1 MNYRLSLIFLL
12 MTNILYG
19 QDAKSIIQKAE
30 QKVSGSCSFSQLSI
44 NVIRPSWKRTINL
57 KAWTKGTDYALMLV
71 EAPASDK
78 GTVFLKRLK
87 EIWNWVPSIERTIK
101 FPPSMMQQSWMGTDF
116 TNDDLVKADSYVND
130 YTQSVTG
137 DSTLEGRNA
146 FKIRLVPKP
155 EAGVVWGKVIVFVD
169 KKDFLELRLEFYDE
183 DGSLVNVMNASDI
196 KDLGGRILPSRLE
209 MVPVDKKGY
218 KTVLEYKE
226 MVFDKPIP
234 ESFFTLQNMQKVR

>member
-1 MNYRLSLIFLL
+1 MNYGLFLIFLL

-30 QKVSGSCSFSQLSI
+30 QKVRGNSSFSQLSI

-57 KAWTKGTDYALMLV
+57 KAWTRGTDYALMLI

-146 FKIRLVPKP
+146 YKIRLVPKP

-209 MVPVDKKGY
+209 MIPVDKKGY

-226 MVFDKPIP
+226 MVFDKTIP

>member
-1 MNYRLSLIFLL
+1 MSFRLLLIFLL
-12 MTNILYG
+12 MTNILYA

-30 QKVSGSCSFSQLSI
+30 QKVRGNSSFSALSI

-57 KAWTKGTDYALMLV
+57 KAWTRGTDYALMLI

-137 DSTLEGRNA
+137 DSTIEGRNVY
-146 FKIRLVPKP
+146 KIQLLPKP

-209 MVPVDKKGY
+209 MIPMDKKGY
-218 KTVLEYKE
+218 KTVLVYKE
-226 MVFDKPIP
+226 MVFDKSIP

>member
-1 MNYRLSLIFLL
+1 MSFRLLLIFLL
-12 MTNILYG
+12 MTNILYA

-30 QKVSGSCSFSQLSI
+30 QKVRGNSSFSALSI

-57 KAWTKGTDYALMLV
+57 KAWTRGTDYALMLI

-130 YTQSVTG
+130 YTQAVTG
-137 DSTLEGRNA
+137 DSTIEGRNVY
-146 FKIRLVPKP
+146 KIQLLPKP

-209 MVPVDKKGY
+209 MIPMDKKGY
-218 KTVLEYKE
+218 KTVLMYKE

-234 ESFFTLQNMQKVR
+234 ESFFTLQNMQKAR